1 MPPSTTPQTEI
12 VNARTGQR
20 MRFEGPGSPEV
31 LRIECWSP
39 ATGVREPEHTHPRQ
53 ESRFE
58 LISGQLVF
66 QVDGVERTVE
76 APGSVT
82 VPAEAR
88 HRFWNAGPGEAH
100 YVQEFRPAL
109 STRGFFELLFHLANE
124 GRLDEKGMP
133 SLLDVPALFDASAEV
148 DPADLAALGRPPAD
162 RRGDASVR
170 GHPRPT
176 ATRLALGPR
185 TWQRTSGQ
193 PSGSA
198 VSRPR

>member
-1 MPPSTTPQTEI
+1 MPPSMTPQTEI

-20 MRFEGPGSPEV
+20 MRFEVPGSPEV

-66 QVDGVERTVE
+66 EIDGVERTVDV
-76 APGSVT
+76 PGSMT
-82 VPAEAR
+82 IPAGAR

-109 STRGFFELLFHLANE
+109 STRKFFELLFDLANA

-133 SLLDVPALFDASAEV
+133 KLLDVPALFDASAEV
-148 DPADLAALGRPPAD
+148 DPTDLATLGGPPAD
-162 RRGDASVR
+162 RRPDASVR
-170 GHPRPT
+170 GGSEPP
-176 ATRLALGPR
+176 ATRLAIGPP
-185 TWQRTSGQ
+185 TCHRTSDPRGC
-193 PSGSA
+193 SA